1 MASSCSSSNVGNN
14 NSLEDLLSSDVDESA
29 ISSIVDS
36 IESHLSSE
44 NRLNSSNLINDE
56 NERINLDSNSKR
68 VIITPQ
74 MSSVNKSLMI
84 NSSSNINSNMN
95 SSVNSSNHL
104 NKLSSIS
111 SASTSSAS
119 LPSTTTSTTTTT
131 IITSLAS
138 ALPASGYVN
147 QVSNFINQSLSPS
160 PNSSGQSVSKPATQS
175 LNVTANSSKSQTL
188 LFTTTKDVNPT
199 TVVVQATGPTNGTVN
214 SNTISNESNVTQL
227 STINHNQVIST
238 ATTVFTL
245 TKPIVS
251 QSGSGQ
257 PQILTQVVSS
267 PANQAFPGVV
277 LNVNPNP
284 SRPAVA
290 SSNTINATSN
300 TQTAAAN
307 TPRTLAPRLIGLQPQ
322 FRIAPQIITR
332 PGTPGVQVKL
342 IKFYLIFYA
351 QLKS

>member
-1 MASSCSSSNVGNN
+1 MASSCSSSNVGN

-44 NRLNSSNLINDE
+44 NRLNNSNLIIDE

-74 MSSVNKSLMI
+74 MSSVNKSVMI
-84 NSSSNINSNMN
+84 NSSSNLNSNMN

-104 NKLSSIS
+104 NNLSSLS
-111 SASTSSAS
+111 STSTSSAT
-119 LPSTTTSTTTTT
+119 LPSTTTTTTT
-131 IITSLAS
+131 ILTSLAS

-147 QVSNFINQSLSPS
+147 QVSNSINQSLTPS
-160 PNSSGQSVSKPATQS
+160 PNSSVQSISKP
-175 LNVTANSSKSQTL
+175 LNVSTNSKPQTL

-214 SNTISNESNVTQL
+214 SNTLSNESNVTQL
-227 STINHNQVIST
+227 SAINHNQVIST

-300 TQTAAAN
+300 TQTAAAS

-322 FRIAPQIITR
+322 FRLAPQIITR
-332 PGTPGVQVKL
+332 PGTPGVQVKTNFF
-342 IKFYLIFYA
+342 I
-351 QLKS
+351 QLL